1 MTREPGH
8 DRRRSTRHA
17 AADLP
22 PGTSIRLRAGH
33 DAVLLN
39 VSRHGILLE
48 SPTRLNPGQRCS
60 LHWLGPSAPASTAG
74 VVVRAQLA
82 HRDTTQRLVYRAAIE
97 FAEPFQVS
105 WEVMTHEGNTL
116 LGPAEVSGAAAGS
129 RCPPGPLAKG

>member
-1 MTREPGH
+1 MTGASGH

-22 PGTSIRLRAGH
+22 PGTTIRLRAGH

-82 HRDTTQRLVYRAAIE
+82 HRDTKQQLVYRAAIE

-105 WEVMTHEGNTL
+105 WEVTTHEGNAL
-116 LGPAEVSGAAAGS
+116 LGAAEVSGAAAGS
-129 RCPPGPLAKG
+129 RCPPGPVPKG